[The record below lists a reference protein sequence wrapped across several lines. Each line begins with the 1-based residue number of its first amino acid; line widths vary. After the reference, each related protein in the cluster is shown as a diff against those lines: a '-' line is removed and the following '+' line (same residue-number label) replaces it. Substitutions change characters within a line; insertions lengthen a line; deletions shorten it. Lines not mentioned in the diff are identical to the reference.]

1 MDQDLYDIDP
11 EYRKKYDT
19 DMQKRA
25 EAQEAR
31 RAEIQKTKA
40 NLRADVL
47 SMSDEDFGSKY
58 GRDRTAKEVA
68 TRNAYDAAG
77 YKEAEAD
84 YKKEQAKKPVQGRL
98 DIDDAER
105 KNREANAKKSIQDLR
120 DLREGKITNDEL
132 KERVRARG
140 GAGGGIPLDKMD
152 KMKKMNYK
160 AGGKVTAS
168 SRADGCAIRGKTKGR
183 MV

>member
-11 EYRKKYDT
+11 EYRKKYDR
-19 DMQKRA
+19 DM
-25 EAQEAR
+25 
-31 RAEIQKTKA
+31 KA
-40 NLRADVL
+40 
-47 SMSDEDFGSKY
+47 Y
-58 GRDRTAKEVA
+58 AKEVEA
-68 TRNAYDAAG
+68 REAKANA
-77 YKEAEAD
+77 E
-84 YKKEQAKKPVQGRL
+84 AKKPVQGRL

-140 GAGGGIPLDKMD
+140 GSGGGGVPSDKMD

-160 AGGKVTAS
+160 EGGKVSSAS
-168 SRADGCAIRGKTKGR
+168 KRADGCCIRGKTR
-183 MV
+183 A

>member
-11 EYRKKYDT
+11 EYRKKYDR
-19 DMQKRA
+19 DM
-25 EAQEAR
+25 
-31 RAEIQKTKA
+31 KA
-40 NLRADVL
+40 
-47 SMSDEDFGSKY
+47 Y
-58 GRDRTAKEVA
+58 AKEVEA
-68 TRNAYDAAG
+68 REAKANA
-77 YKEAEAD
+77 E
-84 YKKEQAKKPVQGRL
+84 AKKPVQGRL

-140 GAGGGIPLDKMD
+140 GAGGGGGGGVPSDKMD

-160 AGGKVTAS
+160 AGGTVKSSAS
-168 SRADGCAIRGKTKGR
+168 KRADGCAIRGKTR
-183 MV
+183 A